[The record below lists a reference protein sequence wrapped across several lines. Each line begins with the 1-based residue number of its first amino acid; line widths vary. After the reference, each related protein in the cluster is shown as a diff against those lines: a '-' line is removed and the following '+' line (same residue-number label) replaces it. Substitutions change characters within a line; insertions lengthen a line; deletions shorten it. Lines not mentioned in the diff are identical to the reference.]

1 MYDHRNSIKISVP
14 WLLYPKYINNKQF
27 PKYTLIGL
35 NKIIIFLISARN
47 IVMITLKSIIIIAE
61 VATCGC

>member
-1 MYDHRNSIKISVP
+1 MYDQRNSIKISVT
-14 WLLYPKYINNKQF
+14 WFLYPKYINNKQF

-47 IVMITLKSIIIIAE
+47 IVKITLKSIIIIAE
-61 VATCGC
+61 VATRGC